1 MRRGTLLALLAVA
14 PQLLAQPATSLKAS
28 ASKTEVTIGEVF
40 TVDVQATGPAGT
52 VWSFPPDASSETV
65 ELKALPFEGVQR
77 YRAMVFA
84 VRDVSIPALTA
95 RYRLSDGSEGDA
107 RTEPIPLRVTS
118 LLPKEREER
127 KLADIRPP
135 LALTI
140 GRAFWIALGILALL
154 LAAAALLIWRLRRA
168 PAAADE
174 PATATS
180 PDVEARALLDRLEA
194 SGLMETRDLR
204 AFYIEL
210 TQIAKAYLERRLA
223 APIAE
228 MTSAETLSVLREQ
241 AHAPAVLPPMRSLL
255 GAADP
260 VKFARGSGDQSE
272 ARSHLASVRE
282 MIAALE
288 ARLQPS
294 PEERE
299 KVA

>member
-1 MRRGTLLALLAVA
+1 MRLAALLALAVA
-14 PQLLAQPATSLKAS
+14 AAPAALAQPALKAS
-28 ASKTEVTIGEVF
+28 ASKTEVTIGEAF
-40 TVDVQATGPAGT
+40 TVEVQATGPAGI

-65 ELKALPFEGVQR
+65 ELKALPSEGMQR
-77 YRAMVFA
+77 YRATVFA
-84 VRDVSIPALTA
+84 LRDVSVPSLTA
-95 RYRLSDGSEGDA
+95 RYRLSDGSEGEA

-118 LLPKEREER
+118 LLPKDREER

-154 LAAAALLIWRLRRA
+154 LAAAAFLIWRGRRA
-168 PAAADE
+168 PQAADE
-174 PATATS
+174 PAPAAS

-194 SGLMETRDLR
+194 SGLLEARDLR

-210 TQIAKAYLERRLA
+210 TQIAKAYLERRLS

-241 AHAPAVLPPMRSLL
+241 AHAPAVRPPIRSLL

-260 VKFARGSGDQSE
+260 VKFARGSGDQAE

-294 PEERE
+294 PAERE